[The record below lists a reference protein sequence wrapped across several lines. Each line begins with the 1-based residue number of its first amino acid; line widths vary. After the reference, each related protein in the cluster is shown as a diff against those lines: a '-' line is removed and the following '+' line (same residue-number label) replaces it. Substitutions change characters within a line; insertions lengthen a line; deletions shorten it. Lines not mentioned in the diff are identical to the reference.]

1 MSPKV
6 GIAQG
11 PLIVSF
17 DGPHGPPKRNETFG
31 AVLPSRSAESQV
43 AQTGVPGDGSSS
55 LGWRRSAAHSWVLR
69 GHGRIRPRYA
79 NRKLG
84 LQNLNGENVDQKG
97 IPVPTLEAG
106 FLQSQLEERKR
117 RLELAAGSASRN
129 SELVG
134 LLHEVDAALDRIAEG
149 TYGLCLECHE
159 SVEPDRLLAD
169 PLVRYCLDHLTQ
181 PERAA
186 LQRDLDLASQVQR
199 NLLPPNGLRVGGW
212 ETSYHF
218 APVGAVSGDYC
229 DLIASDGQLLFLLGD
244 VSGKG
249 VAASMIMAQLH
260 ALFRTLTGMSLLL
273 GQIVAHVNR
282 VLCESALAGQF
293 ATLVCGLAKPTGEVE
308 IHNAGHCPAIVAGRD
323 GVFCIES
330 TGLPLG
336 MFVETKSSATCV
348 QMEFGDTLFL
358 YTDGLSEARNEND
371 EYGVDR
377 VMTLVRQQ
385 AAQQPAE
392 LIAACIDDLRAF
404 VNGGP
409 SFDDMTVL
417 AVRRCA

>member
-1 MSPKV
+1 
-6 GIAQG
+6 
-11 PLIVSF
+11 
-17 DGPHGPPKRNETFG
+17 
-31 AVLPSRSAESQV
+31 V
-43 AQTGVPGDGSSS
+43 A
-55 LGWRRSAAHSWVLR
+55 
-69 GHGRIRPRYA
+69 
-79 NRKLG
+79 
-84 LQNLNGENVDQKG
+84 
-97 IPVPTLEAG
+97 TLEAG

-117 RLELAAGSASRN
+117 RLEVAVASAPRTSD
-129 SELVG
+129 LVN
-134 LLHEVDAALDRIAEG
+134 LLHEVDAALDRMAEG

-159 SVEPDRLLAD
+159 AVERDRLLAD

-260 ALFRTLTGMSLLL
+260 ALFRSLTGMSLPL

-308 IHNAGHCPAIVAGRD
+308 IHNAGHCPAIVVGRG

-336 MFVETKSSATCV
+336 MFLEAKSSATCV
-348 QMEFGDTLFL
+348 HLESGDTLFL

-385 AAQQPAE
+385 AARQPAE
-392 LIAACIDDLRAF
+392 LIAACIDDLRVF
-404 VNGGP
+404 VNGAP